1 MAEPACLS
9 PQGRQRPHEHPCGQP
24 GLDRPRAGPEEP
36 RPSLDPPSK
45 SRPAEEGLCFRC
57 PFGHPAPCHLPSIP
71 ALHCHLPR
79 GASFASPACSTC
91 AAPLGGLSQG
101 TDLHSAVHS
110 PREEPAPGHGQCSHT
125 ALVTQQGLCT
135 DHVVHAPDLEG
146 HMGCDGP
153 PRHDSLP

>member
-1 MAEPACLS
+1 MNVVPDT
-9 PQGRQRPHEHPCGQP
+9 RR
-24 GLDRPRAGPEEP
+24 RAGHHLGCDDYRAKQREAHWVQGGEGTAGWL
-36 RPSLDPPSK
+36 SLLACPHRAGRDPTNTHVASLAWTG
-45 SRPAEEGLCFRC
+45 RGQAQRNQDPAWIL
-57 PFGHPAPCHLPSIP
+57 L
-71 ALHCHLPR
+71 
-79 GASFASPACSTC
+79 ASP
-91 AAPLGGLSQG
+91 
-101 TDLHSAVHS
+101 DLHSAVHS